1 MDLEKLLAELI
12 KNGDKKT
19 ISNLIQLISIIKGDT
34 ETLSKISSLLN
45 VIREYKPAIKESVS
59 RPVQKSTQQ
68 VSQKPVQ
75 KPIQKPVQK
84 KVPLEEMNEEQ
95 RASAILEA
103 HYQAGGNLKGKVS
116 YGTAVSREIPVEKM
130 VEDGKISKE
139 DADAMSFADMLM

>member
-19 ISNLIQLISIIKGDT
+19 LSNLIQLVTIIKGDS

-45 VIREYKPAIKESVS
+45 FIKEYKPAIKESGS
-59 RPVQKSTQQ
+59 KPIQKPTQQ
-68 VSQKPVQ
+68 VPQKPVQ

-95 RASAILEA
+95 RANAILEA
-103 HYQAGGNLKGKVS
+103 HFQAGGNLKGKVS
-116 YGTAVSREIPVEKM
+116 YGTAISREIPVEKM
-130 VEDGKISKE
+130 VEDGKLSKE

>member
-19 ISNLIQLISIIKGDT
+19 LSNLIQLVSIIKGES

-45 VIREYKPAIKESVS
+45 FIKEYKPAIKESVS
-59 RPVQKSTQQ
+59 KPIQKQTQQ
-68 VSQKPVQ
+68 VSK
-75 KPIQKPVQK
+75 KPVQK

-95 RASAILEA
+95 RANAILEA
-103 HYQAGGNLKGKVS
+103 HFQAGGNLKGKVS
-116 YGTAVSREIPVEKM
+116 YGTAISREIPVEKM

>member
-19 ISNLIQLISIIKGDT
+19 ISNIIQLVTIIKGDS

-45 VIREYKPAIKESVS
+45 VIKEYKPSIKESVS
-59 RPVQKSTQQ
+59 KPIQKPTQQ
-68 VSQKPVQ
+68 VQQKPV
-75 KPIQKPVQK
+75 QKPVQK

-95 RASAILEA
+95 RANAILEA
-103 HYQAGGNLKGKVS
+103 HFQAGGNLKGKVS

>member
-19 ISNLIQLISIIKGDT
+19 ISNIIQLVTIIKGDS

-45 VIREYKPAIKESVS
+45 VIKEYKPSIKESVS
-59 RPVQKSTQQ
+59 KPIQKPTQQ
-68 VSQKPVQ
+68 VQQKPV
-75 KPIQKPVQK
+75 QKPVQK

-95 RASAILEA
+95 RANAILEA
-103 HYQAGGNLKGKVS
+103 HFNGPSGGVLKGKVS

>member
-19 ISNLIQLISIIKGDT
+19 ISNIIQLVTIIKGDS

-45 VIREYKPAIKESVS
+45 VIKEYKPSIKESVS
-59 RPVQKSTQQ
+59 
-68 VSQKPVQ
+68 KPVQ
-75 KPIQKPVQK
+75 KPTQPVQQKPVQKPVQK

-95 RASAILEA
+95 RANAILEA
-103 HYQAGGNLKGKVS
+103 HFQAGGTLKGKTS